1 MKKVDKEAKEEE
13 NKSRAKN
20 TKNNNNDIK
29 RTNKKKNSN
38 TIFFLELTS
47 GGHDTVSKYGCSW
60 NDRRQPIF
68 AVTPLFSRVYFTARF
83 GRHFKYSVKL

>member
-20 TKNNNNDIK
+20 TNNSDIK

-47 GGHDTVSKYGCSW
+47 GGHVTVSKYGCSW

-83 GRHFKYSVKL
+83 GRQFKYSVKL